1 MKEINNIIKSYD
13 EARKEGRQTALAT
26 VVHLEGSSYR
36 RPGARMLITD
46 EGQLTGA
53 ISGGCLEGDA
63 LQKALLV
70 MSQQQSRIVTYDTTD
85 EDDNTLGVGLG
96 CNGIIQVL
104 MEPEN
109 ENDPMNPVSFLRKVT
124 GRRQKA
130 VLVTVFSLEDKKN
143 QQAGT
148 CLLLDESG
156 NFLGNL
162 QDAVLEKR
170 LKEDAQIAFEQERS
184 SFKNYISEK
193 HNLTAFIEFVKP
205 AVSLVII
212 GAGNDVIPLV
222 EMADVIGWESSV
234 VDGRSSHARP
244 ERFLKA
250 CQVLVSKPENVLDQ
264 IHIDEQ
270 TVFVLM
276 THNYNYDKAMLKA
289 LVTKKIKY
297 LGMLGPKKKLDR
309 MLGELKD
316 EGFNLTAEQGSI
328 VFGPVGLDLG
338 AETAEEIA
346 LSIIAEIKAVLSEK
360 SGQSLR
366 NINDVIHSR
375 ADTVIEERRLN

>member
-1 MKEINNIIKSYD
+1 
-13 EARKEGRQTALAT
+13 
-26 VVHLEGSSYR
+26 
-36 RPGARMLITD
+36 MLITD
-46 EGQLTGA
+46 EGKLTGA

-70 MSQQQSRIVTYDTTD
+70 MAQHKSRIVTYDTMD

-96 CNGIIQVL
+96 CNGVIQVL
-104 MEPEN
+104 MEPVN
-109 ENDPMNPVSFLRKVT
+109 AIDPMNPIEFLRKVADK
-124 GRRQKA
+124 RQKA
-130 VLVTVFSLEDKKN
+130 VLVTLFSLEDKKN
-143 QQAGT
+143 IQAGT

-162 QDAVLEKR
+162 QDHDLENM
-170 LKEDAQIAFEQERS
+170 LKEDAAMAFAKEKS
-184 SFKNYISEK
+184 SFKNYISDK
-193 HNLTAFIEFVKP
+193 YNLTAFIEFVKP

-212 GAGNDVIPLV
+212 GAGNDVLPLV
-222 EMADVIGWESSV
+222 DMADVLGWESRV

-244 ERFLKA
+244 ERFVKA
-250 CQVLVSKPENVLDQ
+250 CQVLVSKPENVLEQ
-264 IHIDEQ
+264 IPIDEQ

-289 LVTKKIKY
+289 LVIKKIRY
-297 LGMLGPKKKLDR
+297 IGMLGPKKKLDR

-316 EGFNLTAEQGSI
+316 EGFTLTEEQRSI

-346 LSIIAEIKAVLSEK
+346 LSIIAEIKAVLAGK
-360 SGQSLR
+360 TGQSLR

-375 ADTVIEERRLN
+375 ADTEIEERRLN

>member
-1 MKEINNIIKSYD
+1 MKEISNIIKSYD
-13 EARKEGRQTALAT
+13 EALKAGRQTALAT

-104 MEPEN
+104 MEPVN
-109 ENDPMNPVSFLRKVT
+109 ENDPMNPVAFLRKVAN
-124 GRRQKA
+124 RRQKA
-130 VLVTVFSLEDKKN
+130 VLVTLFSLEDKKN
-143 QQAGT
+143 GQAGT

-162 QDAVLEKR
+162 QDAQLEKI
-170 LKEDAQIAFEQERS
+170 LKEDAQLAFVKEKS
-184 SFKNYISEK
+184 LFKNYISEK

-222 EMADVIGWESSV
+222 EMADIIGWESRV

-289 LVTKKIKY
+289 LVNKKIKY
-297 LGMLGPKKKLDR
+297 AGMLGPKKKLDR
-309 MLGELKD
+309 MLGELKE
-316 EGFNLTAEQGSI
+316 EGFNLTEEQRSI

-346 LSIIAEIKAVLSEK
+346 LSIIAEIKAVLSGK

-366 NINDVIHSR
+366 SINDVIHSR
-375 ADTVIEERRLN
+375 GDTVIEERRIN

>member
-1 MKEINNIIKSYD
+1 
-13 EARKEGRQTALAT
+13 
-26 VVHLEGSSYR
+26 
-36 RPGARMLITD
+36 MLITD
-46 EGQLTGA
+46 EGKLTGA

-70 MSQQQSRIVTYDTTD
+70 MAQQKSRIVTYDTMD

-96 CNGIIQVL
+96 CNGVIQVL
-104 MEPEN
+104 MEPVN
-109 ENDPMNPVSFLRKVT
+109 ATDPMNPIEFLRKVADK
-124 GRRQKA
+124 RQKA
-130 VLVTVFSLEDKKN
+130 VLVTLFSLEDKKN
-143 QQAGT
+143 TQAGT

-162 QDAVLEKR
+162 QDLDLENI
-170 LKEDAQIAFEQERS
+170 LKEDAAAAFANEKS

-193 HNLTAFIEFVKP
+193 YNLTAFIEFVKP

-222 EMADVIGWESSV
+222 DMADVIGWESRV

-244 ERFLKA
+244 ERFVKA
-250 CQVLVSKPENVLDQ
+250 CQVLVSKPENVLEQ
-264 IHIDEQ
+264 IPIDEQ

-289 LVTKKIKY
+289 LVSKKIRY
-297 LGMLGPKKKLDR
+297 VGMLGPKKKLDR

-316 EGFNLTAEQGSI
+316 EGFNLTEGQRSI

-346 LSIIAEIKAVLSEK
+346 LSIIAEIKAVLAGK
-360 SGQSLR
+360 AGQSLR

-375 ADTVIEERRLN
+375 ADTEIEERRLN